1 LIINIFGLKLVID
14 IGNTLTKVA
23 LFEKKNIY
31 KTIILKSINIEVIK
45 DFIKNKIVTNTIFS
59 SVKDS
64 SKDLLSIINNFNA
77 IELNDNVKIPIK
89 INYNNI
95 NDLGKDRLAA
105 IIGAINLYSNENILI
120 LDIGTCL
127 TIDFI
132 NNNEYVGGRI
142 SPGLK
147 MRYKALN
154 KFTAK
159 LPLCEKNFKNLKYGN
174 STLTSI
180 QSGVQRGMINEI
192 DTVIT
197 EFKQEN
203 KNNVVIG
210 TGGDCFFF
218 EKELK
223 NSIFADQFLV
233 LRGLNEI
240 LDFNVQSN

>member
-1 LIINIFGLKLVID
+1 MV
-14 IGNTLTKVA
+14 
-23 LFEKKNIY
+23 
-31 KTIILKSINIEVIK
+31 KTINLKGINFEVIK
-45 DFIKNKIVTNTIFS
+45 DFIKNQVITNTILS

-64 SKDLLSIINNFNA
+64 SKEQLSIINNFNA
-77 IELNDNVKIPIK
+77 IELNDNVKYPVK
-89 INYNNI
+89 INYNNT

-105 IIGAINLYSNENILI
+105 IIGAINLYNYENILI

-132 NNNEYVGGRI
+132 NNNKYLGGRI
-142 SPGLK
+142 SPGLE

-180 QSGVQRGMINEI
+180 QSGVQTGMIDEI
-192 DTVIT
+192 DTLIT

-240 LDFNVQSN
+240 LDFNV

>member
-1 LIINIFGLKLVID
+1 MKLSFLKVLILRL
-14 IGNTLTKVA
+14 
-23 LFEKKNIY
+23 
-31 KTIILKSINIEVIK
+31 LKSSL
-45 DFIKNKIVTNTIFS
+45 KNKIVTNTILS

-132 NNNEYVGGRI
+132 NNNKYIGGRI

-159 LPLCEKNFKNLKYGN
+159 LPLCEKNFKK
-174 STLTSI
+174 S
-180 QSGVQRGMINEI
+180 
-192 DTVIT
+192 
-197 EFKQEN
+197 
-203 KNNVVIG
+203 
-210 TGGDCFFF
+210 
-218 EKELK
+218 
-223 NSIFADQFLV
+223 
-233 LRGLNEI
+233 
-240 LDFNVQSN
+240 